1 MSGISTATL
10 KKWGMEIGE
19 GIWGT
24 VQGAFNERQTTTQ
37 ILVDAAIGM
46 IPLVGDATAAR
57 DLLAVAIRLI
67 KEPAR
72 RTQVMEWVLIVI
84 LIFALIPVVGGMVKG
99 VGRIA
104 LKVGKDVAENR
115 KILAEVIGFLNR
127 VGHGNAQ
134 KWLKQLDV
142 LKFQPELISKLKG
155 FCESISAAIS
165 QILKSRIGKLL
176 PDGLRSTLIS
186 MGDGL
191 LMLRDLGVRM
201 IPDALKELHT
211 KLKVLQELVYQGEAH
226 MLVTGEKTIT
236 REVENHLVEKEIRA
250 AIKSGKWPKCLVVAP
265 ADKVITP
272 RLTKQLAKYF
282 DRSKIKQGWPDL
294 LSEITK
300 LPGLSDVEYYKRL
313 ATFSGKVEAWAAK
326 ELAGKTIFR
335 GFGPGGKLAGPTNA
349 QGGFWGIGKIP
360 TTTEEWRVFCG
371 LLDEWNA
378 NGFLV
383 KVTFSSLDE
392 MKKFPEL
399 ANELK
404 VWQGKISEQF
414 GDKIKNQYLEG
425 GGNQLFGFMPKQ
437 IDDAV
442 ALMGKAAKA
451 SGNVGK
457 QTVMGVEIEVVK
469 TGWTNIEGVHG
480 YAEMGQDLSKYA
492 PKTRRLNADEIRLKT
507 NIHAKTTNSATV
519 AAARS
524 GNALSAEHGV
534 K

>member
-1 MSGISTATL
+1 MSDVSTATL

-46 IPLVGDATAAR
+46 IPLVGDVTAAR
-57 DLLAVAIRLI
+57 DLLAVCIRLVQ
-67 KEPAR
+67 EPAR
-72 RTQVMEWVLIVI
+72 RTQVMEWVLLVI

-99 VGRIA
+99 VGRVA

-142 LKFQPELISKLKG
+142 LKFQPELISKFKG
-155 FCESISAAIS
+155 FCESISVTIG
-165 QILKSRIGKLL
+165 QILKSRVGKLL
-176 PDGLRSTLIS
+176 PDGLRGTLVSI
-186 MGDGL
+186 GDGL

-211 KLKVLQELVYQGEAH
+211 KLKVLQDLVYQGEAH

-236 REVENHLVEKEIRA
+236 REVENHLIEKEIRA
-250 AIKSGKWPKCLVVAP
+250 AIKAGKWPKCLVDASGKTDP
-265 ADKVITP
+265 
-272 RLTKQLAKYF
+272 TKQLVRLM
-282 DRSKIKQGWPDL
+282 DTRKIKQGWPDL
-294 LSEITK
+294 LKAIADDFPELK
-300 LPGLSDVEYYKRL
+300 GEFYKNL

-326 ELAGKTIFR
+326 EMAGKTIFR
-335 GFGPGGKLAGPTNA
+335 AFGADGKLAGASNA
-349 QGGFWGIGKIP
+349 QGAFWGMGHIP
-360 TTTEEWRVFCG
+360 TTAEEWRKFSAV
-371 LLDEWNA
+371 LDEWNA

-383 KVTFSSLDE
+383 KVTFPSLAE
-392 MKKFPEL
+392 MKKYPEL

-414 GDKIKNQYLEG
+414 GSKIKNQYLEG
-425 GGNQLFGFMPKQ
+425 GGEQLFGFMPKQ
-437 IDDAV
+437 ISDMANT
-442 ALMGKAAKA
+442 MGEAAKT
-451 SGNVGK
+451 SGTVGK
-457 QTVMGVEIEVVK
+457 KTVMGVEVEVVK
-469 TGWTNIEGVHG
+469 TGWTNVEGKIG
-480 YAEMGQDLSKYA
+480 YAETGQNLSQYA
-492 PKTRRLNADEIRLKT
+492 PATRRLDADEIRLKT
-507 NIHAKTTNSATV
+507 NVQSKATNSAVV
-519 AAARS
+519 AGARTANQTS
-524 GNALSAEHGV
+524 